1 MMINSENFQSE
12 VLESHMPVIVFFHA
26 SWCGACSSLKPT
38 VDELV
43 FDLMGK
49 AKVVKLSV
57 DDSKDIARKYKV
69 MSIPTLLLVKDG
81 KEANRIVGVYSKS
94 EIISEF
100 GL

>member
-1 MMINSENFQSE
+1 MVNSENFQSE
-12 VLESHMPVIVFFHA
+12 VLESPMPVIVFFHA

-43 FDLMGK
+43 FDLVGK

-57 DDSKDIARKYKV
+57 DDSKDIARKYRV
-69 MSIPTLLLVKDG
+69 MSIPTLLLIKNGVEEK
-81 KEANRIVGVYSKS
+81 RIVGVHPKS

-100 GL
+100 GF